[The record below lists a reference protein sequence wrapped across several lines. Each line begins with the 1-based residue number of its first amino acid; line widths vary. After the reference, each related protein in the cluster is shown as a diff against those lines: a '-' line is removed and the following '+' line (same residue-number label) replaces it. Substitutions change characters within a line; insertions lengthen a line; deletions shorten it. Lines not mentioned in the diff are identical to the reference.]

1 MVFKN
6 IRLFF
11 LGSEDFT
18 TKAKLSAAQ
27 DLNSALEAR
36 WPGLRL
42 PNEFHFQRLL
52 GLTNLRTSGAGPAG
66 CRHPVNEHP
75 PFSAIVGTV
84 ADDLGQDHSAR
95 DQPYQFLWTT
105 ELSDGTIFLRPLHPG
120 DAADHLAGENDAM
133 AKWLS
138 GKVSGAAKNIANI
151 GGFRRRH

>member
-1 MVFKN
+1 VARFEVAERIPLPEIARAHKPQN
-6 IRLFF
+6 IRC
-11 LGSEDFT
+11 GPGG
-18 TKAKLSAAQ
+18 LSSS
-27 DLNSALEAR
+27 L
-36 WPGLRL
+36 
-42 PNEFHFQRLL
+42 
-52 GLTNLRTSGAGPAG
+52 
-66 CRHPVNEHP
+66 NEHP

-151 GGFRRRH
+151 GGFRRCH